1 MKEFSA
7 PQTAYDERWF
17 ALVQPACAAL
27 ARAAVLF
34 LCLVSL
40 LLARTPALVEGLAV
54 MTAQGGVA
62 RFSLSAVQ
70 DAQVTVRSRAYLRVP
85 DATAPFGGT
94 VIIHA
99 GSDVEVRVSDPWINA
114 RDIVLEHR
122 GVLWPIVADGQGSR
136 TVHREAWCG
145 LLAGAERQP
154 LPRAHATSGRVRP

>member
-40 LLARTPALVEGLAV
+40 LLARTPALGEGLAV

-70 DAQVTVRSRAYLRVP
+70 DAQATVRSRAYLRVP
-85 DATAPFGGT
+85 DGG
-94 VIIHA
+94 VSIAYEAHDDHGLREIHLVFRS
-99 GSDVEVRVSDPWINA
+99 GS
-114 RDIVLEHR
+114 
-122 GVLWPIVADGQGSR
+122 
-136 TVHREAWCG
+136 
-145 LLAGAERQP
+145 
-154 LPRAHATSGRVRP
+154 